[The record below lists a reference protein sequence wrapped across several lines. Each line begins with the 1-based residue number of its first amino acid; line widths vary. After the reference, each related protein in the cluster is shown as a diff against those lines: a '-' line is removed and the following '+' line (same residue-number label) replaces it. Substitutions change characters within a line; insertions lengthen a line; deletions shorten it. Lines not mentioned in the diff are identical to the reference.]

1 MALNITNSLRQNQSG
16 RISLSQKLCLLAV
29 GISCLSFAASAH
41 AFETKARNAILMDYE
56 TGAYLFTKNHQEM
69 IAPASMS
76 KLMTVYVL
84 LSKLK
89 DGEISL
95 DDKFTV
101 SENAWRKGGA
111 ASGGSTMFLKIG
123 QEVRVEDLLKGILIQ
138 SGNDAC
144 IVVAENLAGSEAEFA
159 AMMNETAEK
168 IGLHNAHF
176 ENATGLPHP
185 EHKISVEDLALLARR
200 IISEFPEFYH
210 LFSTKEFTFNGIRQG
225 NRNPLLYSLKGAD
238 GLKTGHTSEAGFCLT
253 GSAVRNNRRLI
264 EVMAGLES
272 NKQRSEETESLMTWG
287 FANFDNYK
295 FFNENQIMAE
305 VPVWYGTVKTVDAV
319 VPEKVVRTIKKS
331 GKSKYGTKII
341 YDQPLKAPVLKGD
354 KIGELFITYE
364 DETVDKIPL
373 VAKDN
378 VAKIGP
384 FSRFLANL
392 KYFVFGTGE

>member
-1 MALNITNSLRQNQSG
+1 MSFRT
-16 RISLSQKLCLLAV
+16 LCILAMGV
-29 GISCLSFAASAH
+29 SVLAMSKTAN
-41 AFETKARNAILMDYE
+41 AFETKAKNAILMDYE
-56 TGAYLFTKNHQEM
+56 TGAYLFTKNHQDM

-84 LSKLK
+84 LSKIK
-89 DGEISL
+89 DGEVSL
-95 DDKFTV
+95 DDKYTV

-144 IVVAENLAGSEAEFA
+144 IVVAENLAGSEEEFA
-159 AMMNETAEK
+159 SMMNETAEK
-168 IGLHNAHF
+168 LGLENAHF
-176 ENATGLPHP
+176 VNATGLPHP
-185 EHKISVEDLALLARR
+185 EHKISVEDLAILARH
-200 IISEFPEFYH
+200 IIKEFPEYYH
-210 LFSTKEFTFNGIRQG
+210 LFSEKEFTYNGIRQG

-253 GSAVRNNRRLI
+253 GTAVRNDRRLI
-264 EVMAGLES
+264 EVMTGLES

-295 FFNENQIMAE
+295 FFTKNQIMAE
-305 VPVWYGTVKTVDAV
+305 VPVWYGTSKSVAAV
-319 VPEKVVRTIKKS
+319 VPEEVIKTIKKS
-331 GKSKYGTKII
+331 GKSKYGAKMI
-341 YDQPLKAPVLKGD
+341 YDEPLKAPILQGD
-354 KIGELFITYE
+354 KIGELFITYN
-364 DETVDKIPL
+364 DEIVDKIPL

-384 FSRFLANL
+384 FSRFLENL
-392 KYFVFGTGE
+392 KYFVFGAK

>member
-1 MALNITNSLRQNQSG
+1 MSFRT
-16 RISLSQKLCLLAV
+16 LCILAMGV
-29 GISCLSFAASAH
+29 SVLAMSKTAN
-41 AFETKARNAILMDYE
+41 AFETKAKNAILMDYE
-56 TGAYLFTKNHQEM
+56 TGAYLFTKNHQDM

-84 LSKLK
+84 LSKIK
-89 DGEISL
+89 DGEVSL
-95 DDKFTV
+95 DDKYTV

-144 IVVAENLAGSEAEFA
+144 IVVAENLAGSEEEFA
-159 AMMNETAEK
+159 SMMNETAEK
-168 IGLHNAHF
+168 MGLENAHF
-176 ENATGLPHP
+176 VNATGLPHP
-185 EHKISVEDLALLARR
+185 EHKISVEDLAILARH
-200 IISEFPEFYH
+200 IIKEFPEYYH
-210 LFSTKEFTFNGIRQG
+210 LFSEKEFTYNGIRQG

-253 GSAVRNNRRLI
+253 GTAVRNDRRLI
-264 EVMAGLES
+264 EVMTGLES

-295 FFNENQIMAE
+295 FFTKNQIMAE
-305 VPVWYGTVKTVDAV
+305 VPVWYGTSKSVAAV
-319 VPEKVVRTIKKS
+319 VPEEVIKTIKKS
-331 GKSKYGTKII
+331 GKSKYGAKMI
-341 YDQPLKAPVLKGD
+341 YDEPLKAPILQGD
-354 KIGELFITYE
+354 KIGELFITYN
-364 DETVDKIPL
+364 DEIVDKIPL

-384 FSRFLANL
+384 FSRFLENL
-392 KYFVFGTGE
+392 KYFVFGAK